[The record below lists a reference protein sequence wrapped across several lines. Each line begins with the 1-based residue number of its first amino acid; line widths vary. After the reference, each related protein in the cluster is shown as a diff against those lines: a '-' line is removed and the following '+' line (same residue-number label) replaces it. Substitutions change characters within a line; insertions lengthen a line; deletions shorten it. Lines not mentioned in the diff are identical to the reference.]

1 MTTIELNT
9 ESFTD
14 VDLAVYNEEGVMY
27 YFTGRDLGL
36 VAKGEL
42 MENGTMCTNIIR
54 DEGCVPSSFK
64 LKEDSYTFSYAEY
77 NNISIRVFAERAR
90 RARKI
95 VYDRKDVFYIKN
107 TLYVPSNLLTLKRLK
122 EYPIMTSNN
131 TTYYK
136 YFFAFSGQIFV
147 RRTFVEHLPLD
158 FSCKANYADGSKCR
172 VGDTKIV
179 HTLVKKQWESVV
191 NLPISFGGYTRI
203 VDAPEKAEM
212 KKLLEE
218 INSTAGTNIS
228 LYDFE
233 AIYKR
238 YDIKKR

>member
-9 ESFTD
+9 EAFTNI
-14 VDLAVYNEEGVMY
+14 DLAVYNEEGVMY
-27 YFTGRDLGL
+27 HFTSRDLGL
-36 VAKGEL
+36 FAIGKL
-42 MENGTMCTNIIR
+42 MENGVMNTGSIR
-54 DEGCVPSSFK
+54 DESYVPSNFK
-64 LKEDSYTFSYAEY
+64 LKEDSYIYSYAEY
-77 NNISIRVFAERAR
+77 NNISIRIFAERAR

-95 VYDRKDVFYIKN
+95 VYDREDVFYIKN
-107 TLYVPSNLLTLKRLK
+107 TLYVPSNLLALKRLK
-122 EYPIMTSNN
+122 EYPVFISNN

-147 RRTFVEHLPLD
+147 QRTFVEHLPLD
-158 FSCKANYADGSKCR
+158 FPCKTNYADGSKCKIA
-172 VGDTKIV
+172 DTKIV
-179 HTLVKKQWESVV
+179 HTLTKKQWEIVV
-191 NLPISFGGYTRI
+191 NLPISFGGYTKMI
-203 VDAPEKAEM
+203 DSPEKAEM

-233 AIYKR
+233 VIYKK